1 MIKWSPRAK
10 ARLLGCMRYIAE
22 ESQDW
27 PTVINWRDRVYAA
40 VEPLN
45 EFPESGSIV
54 RELNRADIRQ
64 VKDCGKFSM
73 VSFNAGQKKAHHEKQ
88 IPIDLERARQM
99 GAKFAAVCAGSVTVR

>member
-27 PTVINWRDRVYAA
+27 PTVINWRNSVYAA
-40 VEPLN
+40 VEQLTG
-45 EFPESGSIV
+45 FLESGSIV

-64 VKDCGKFSM
+64 VIVGGYRVIYRVKRKTPE
-73 VSFNAGQKKAHHEKQ
+73 V
-88 IPIDLERARQM
+88 I
-99 GAKFAAVCAGSVTVR
+99 SVRHCHFLIESIRSL

>member
-1 MIKWSPRAK
+1 MIRWSPRAK

-40 VEPLN
+40 VETLN

-64 VKDCGKFSM
+64 VVVGDYRVIYRVKRKTPE
-73 VSFNAGQKKAHHEKQ
+73 V
-88 IPIDLERARQM
+88 I
-99 GAKFAAVCAGSVTVR
+99 SVRHCRFLIQSILSL

>member
-27 PTVINWRDRVYAA
+27 PTVINWRNSVYAA
-40 VEPLN
+40 VEKLTD
-45 EFPESGSIV
+45 FLESGSIV

-64 VKDCGKFSM
+64 VIVGDYRVIYRVKRRSP
-73 VSFNAGQKKAHHEKQ
+73 E
-88 IPIDLERARQM
+88 II
-99 GAKFAAVCAGSVTVR
+99 SVRHCRFLIESIRSL

>member
-1 MIKWSPRAK
+1 MIRWSPRAK

-64 VKDCGKFSM
+64 VVVGDYRVIYRVKRKTPEVLSVRHCRF
-73 VSFNAGQKKAHHEKQ
+73 Q
-88 IPIDLERARQM
+88 IQSIRSL
-99 GAKFAAVCAGSVTVR
+99 

>member
-27 PTVINWRDRVYAA
+27 PTVINWRNSVYAA
-40 VEPLN
+40 VEQLTG
-45 EFPESGSIV
+45 FLESGSIV

-64 VKDCGKFSM
+64 VIVGDYRVIYRVKRRSP
-73 VSFNAGQKKAHHEKQ
+73 E
-88 IPIDLERARQM
+88 II
-99 GAKFAAVCAGSVTVR
+99 SVRHCRFLIESIRSL